1 MDIREDIGEGKRGL
15 SLVSSEEEI
24 LKDQKKAIVAEFQ
37 AQKDTANGDG
47 DDPRKSKKQK
57 TKKEP
62 TREHSLLRESADAAR
77 LWEKA
82 MYDKYTEGQ
91 AGEILDRVLEYWR
104 KSDFPAEPFH
114 KWTGDLM
121 EDAKTGWRKF
131 KAYREMLDKY
141 PRQNMEQRYCDETD
155 EWVWRK

>member
-114 KWTGDLM
+114 KWTGD
-121 EDAKTGWRKF
+121 
-131 KAYREMLDKY
+131 
-141 PRQNMEQRYCDETD
+141 
-155 EWVWRK
+155 